1 MPLGSGL
8 AAQLGVGIESTYGT
22 AVTVTRFL
30 SFNSDSIEQSEE
42 RMESPGLIAGRRVLT
57 SEQWD
62 LGNIEISGD
71 LELDVA
77 RQGMGGLW
85 LAAFGAVST
94 TTNGGASTH
103 TFTPGDLTGK
113 SLTVQ
118 VGRPQVGGAV
128 APFTYAGVKVATWE
142 VSAEAG
148 SIVTCTFGLLA
159 QSVTTGTALA
169 TATYP
174 SGVRAYHFVHGYAV
188 VAGSTS
194 AVRAF
199 TISGDNGLDTERRNI
214 GSRAMAEPLETAL
227 RRYEG
232 GLTIEWSATADYQRF
247 VNGTELSLVLA
258 MSASTTESAIFT
270 GNIRYDGYP
279 ITVDG
284 PELIVPEIPFVAV
297 ASTTQDSSAL
307 SFAYRCAQTSA
318 A

>member
-8 AAQLGVGIESTYGT
+8 AAQLGLGIESVYGT
-22 AVTVTRFL
+22 PVTVTRFL
-30 SFNSDSIEQSEE
+30 AFNTDSIEQAEE

-57 SEQWD
+57 SDQWD

-71 LELDVA
+71 LELDLA

-85 LAAFGAVST
+85 LQAFGAVST
-94 TTNGGASTH
+94 TTNAGASTH
-103 TFTPGDLTGK
+103 TFTPGDLTGR

-118 VGRPQVGGAV
+118 VGRPQVGGV
-128 APFTYAGVKVATWE
+128 VSPFSYAGVKVATWE

-169 TATYP
+169 SATYP
-174 SGVRAYHFVHGYAV
+174 SGVRAYNFVHGAAV

-194 AVRAF
+194 QVRAW
-199 TISGDNGLDTERRNI
+199 TISGDNGLDTDRRNI
-214 GSRAMAEPLETAL
+214 GSRSFSEPLEMAL

-232 GLTIEWSATADYQRF
+232 SLTVEWSSTTDYQRF
-247 VNGTELSLVLA
+247 VNGTELSLILS
-258 MSASTTESAIFT
+258 MSASTTESAVFT
-270 GNIRYDGYP
+270 ANIRYDGYP
-279 ITVDG
+279 VQVDG
-284 PELIVPEIPFVAV
+284 PDLIVPEVPFVAV

-307 SFAYRCAQTSA
+307 SLAYRCAQNA
-318 A
+318 PA